1 MQADLVVR
9 RFLIGRLFLRRAFLS
24 NYRFRSLKCTY
35 IQSLHPIRSCRSIDR
50 LKCKART
57 MSGIATIKLCGR
69 SRETKHLCS
78 VWSGRPVGLYG
89 SLLLVAGLLLAATGV
104 GLHDIWRVRHCRERV
119 RLNACTLCRKSCSAV
134 TFLGATFLVSAL
146 TAACLAFTFFLAAA
160 AGLD

>member
-35 IQSLHPIRSCRSIDR
+35 IQSLHHPILQKYRPSQMQSVHDVKCCNYTTVR
-50 LKCKART
+50 LK
-57 MSGIATIKLCGR
+57 
-69 SRETKHLCS
+69 ETKHLCS
-78 VWSGRPVGLYG
+78 VWSGRPIGLDW
-89 SLLLVAGLLLAATGV
+89 SLLLVAGLLLAATGF
-104 GLHDIWRVRHCRERV
+104 GLHDVWRVRHCRERV
-119 RLNACTLCRKSCSAV
+119 RLDACTLCRKSCSAV
-134 TFLGATFLVSAL
+134 TFLGTTFLVSAL